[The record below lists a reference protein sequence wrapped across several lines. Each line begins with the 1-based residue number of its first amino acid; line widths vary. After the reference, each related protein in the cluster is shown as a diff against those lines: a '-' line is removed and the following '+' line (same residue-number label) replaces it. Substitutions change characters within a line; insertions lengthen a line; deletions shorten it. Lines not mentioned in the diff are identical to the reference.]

1 MKNKLMAGVSIM
13 LMVALVVGVIAVN
26 APTDL
31 SMANTEGVDPR
42 LVSVQGLGE
51 IVVTPDLAFIDIGVQ
66 TKNADA
72 AVAQKDNA
80 KLMTAVVEAI
90 KAAGI
95 KAEDIKT
102 TGYNLYQT
110 YDYVLE
116 KQSDPYFIANNTV
129 NIKISDITKVGAI
142 IDTATAAGA
151 NTVNSIRFTV
161 ADDSKVYQEALKL
174 AMADAKGKAT
184 AIMSTY
190 GKAPGLPY
198 AITEASNGGGLF
210 YDYYPAKGAEAAMD
224 TATPIESGEI
234 TITANVTVSYD
245 Y

>member
-1 MKNKLMAGVSIM
+1 MKNKLMAGVSIL

-72 AVAQKDNA
+72 AVAQKENA

-129 NIKISDITKVGAI
+129 NIKIKDITKVGAI

-184 AIMSTY
+184 AIMKI
-190 GKAPGLPY
+190 GR
-198 AITEASNGGGLF
+198 ASCR
-210 YDYYPAKGAEAAMD
+210 ER
-224 TATPIESGEI
+224 
-234 TITANVTVSYD
+234 V
-245 Y
+245 